1 MGRIQSALTKARREA
16 KKAKS
21 ETGNR
26 GTGTPARTVTPQ
38 QFGAHGEPI
47 EVAPRPELLEQACAV
62 TLDTLTLNENRIRG
76 IDSSEPGEAAYK
88 MLRTRV
94 LQRMRSNSWQKLA
107 ITSPRADA
115 GKTLTAINLAISLAY
130 EPNQQVILVDLDLR
144 NPKIGTY
151 LGLDPKYSLGDH
163 FKQDVGIEEV
173 LLKPTNLRRLY
184 ILPGVG
190 RVEHSSELLASHQM
204 ATLTQTLVS
213 TSPSTIV
220 IFDMPPLLEADD
232 MLTFM
237 PQVDALLFVVAQ
249 GETTQSDLERSSEL
263 FTELNVLGTVLN
275 KSGDEA
281 PSEYY

>member
-1 MGRIQSALTKARREA
+1 MGRIQTALSKARREA
-16 KKAKS
+16 KKAR
-21 ETGNR
+21 G
-26 GTGTPARTVTPQ
+26 GTGTREATLRTAKTKHFEAQ
-38 QFGAHGEPI
+38 GERA
-47 EVAPRPELLEQACAV
+47 EVAPRPEMLEQACAV
-62 TLDTLTLNENRIRG
+62 TLDAPTLNANRIRG

-107 ITSPRADA
+107 ITSPRANA
-115 GKTLTAINLAISLAY
+115 GKTLTAINLAISLAH

-144 NPKIGTY
+144 IPMVGKY
-151 LGLDPKYSLGDH
+151 LGLDPKYSLADY
-163 FKQDVGIEEV
+163 FKQDVGIEKV

-184 ILPGVG
+184 VLPGVE
-190 RVEHSSELLASHQM
+190 RLEHSSELLASHRM
-204 ATLTQTLVS
+204 ATLTQMLVS

-249 GETTQSDLERSSEL
+249 GETTRSDLEKSSEL
-263 FTELNVLGTVLN
+263 FKELNVLGTVLN

-281 PSEYY
+281 TSEYY

>member
-1 MGRIQSALTKARREA
+1 MGRIQSALSKARREA
-16 KKAKS
+16 KKGKA
-21 ETGNR
+21 ETGNH
-26 GTGTPARTVTPQ
+26 GATAQTVKAQ
-38 QFGAHGEPI
+38 HFAAQGEPI
-47 EVAPRPELLEQACAV
+47 EVAPRPELLEQARAV

-94 LQRMRSNSWQKLA
+94 LQRMRSNNWQKLA

-144 NPKIGTY
+144 NPKVATY
-151 LGLDPKYSLGDH
+151 LGLEPKCGLADH
-163 FKQDVGIEEV
+163 FKQDLGIEEV

-184 ILPGVG
+184 ILPGVE
-190 RVEHSSELLASHQM
+190 RLEHSSELLASHQM
-204 ATLTQTLVS
+204 AALTQTLAS

-249 GETTQSDLERSSEL
+249 GETTRSDLERSTDL
-263 FTELNVLGTVLN
+263 FSELNVLGTVLN
-275 KSGDEA
+275 KCGDEA

>member
-1 MGRIQSALTKARREA
+1 MGRIQSALSKARREA
-16 KKAKS
+16 KKAKA
-21 ETGNR
+21 ETGGR
-26 GTGTPARTVTPQ
+26 GTRAQTVKAQ
-38 QFGAHGEPI
+38 HSGVQREPI
-47 EVAPRPELLEQACAV
+47 EVATRPELFEHACPV
-62 TLDTLTLNENRIRG
+62 TLDALTLNANRIRG

-107 ITSPRADA
+107 ITSPRANA
-115 GKTLTAINLAISLAY
+115 GKTLTAINLAISLAH

-144 NPKIGTY
+144 IPMVGKY
-151 LGLDPKYSLGDH
+151 LGLDPKYSLADY
-163 FKQDVGIEEV
+163 FKQDVGIEKV
-173 LLKPTNLRRLY
+173 LLKPTNVRRLY
-184 ILPGVG
+184 VLPGVE
-190 RVEHSSELLASHQM
+190 RLEHSSELLASHRM

-249 GETTQSDLERSSEL
+249 GETTRSDLEKSSDL
-263 FTELNVLGTVLN
+263 FKEMSVLGTVLN
-275 KSGDEA
+275 KSGDEVA
-281 PSEYY
+281 SEYY

>member
-1 MGRIQSALTKARREA
+1 MGRIQSALSKARREA
-16 KKAKS
+16 KKAKA
-21 ETGNR
+21 ETGNS
-26 GTGTPARTVTPQ
+26 GATARTDKAQ
-38 QFGAHGEPI
+38 HFEARGEPI

-62 TLDTLTLNENRIRG
+62 TLDALTLNENRIRG

-107 ITSPRADA
+107 ITSARADA

-144 NPKIGTY
+144 NPKVGTY
-151 LGLDPKYSLGDH
+151 LGLEPNYSLADH
-163 FKQDVGIEEV
+163 IKQDVGIEKV
-173 LLKPTNLRRLY
+173 LLKPTNIRRLY
-184 ILPGVG
+184 ILPGAD
-190 RVEHSSELLASHQM
+190 RLEHSSELLASHQM
-204 ATLTQTLVS
+204 ATLTQTLAS
-213 TSPSTIV
+213 ISPSTLV

-237 PQVDALLFVVAQ
+237 PQVDALLFIVAQ
-249 GETTQSDLERSSEL
+249 GETMRSDLKRSIEL
-263 FTELNVLGTVLN
+263 FKDLNVLGTVLN
-275 KSGDEA
+275 KSGDKEA

>member
-1 MGRIQSALTKARREA
+1 MGRIQSALGKARREA
-16 KKAKS
+16 ERART

-26 GTGTPARTVTPQ
+26 DKAAQANEARHFAAP
-38 QFGAHGEPI
+38 GERI
-47 EVAPRPELLEQACAV
+47 EAASRSDLLNKACAV
-62 TLDTLTLNENRIRG
+62 TLDAVTLNSNRIRG

-94 LQRMRSNSWQKLA
+94 LQRLRSNNWQKLA
-107 ITSPRADA
+107 ITSPRANA
-115 GKTLTAINLAISLAY
+115 GKTLTAINLAISLAR

-144 NPKIGTY
+144 NPKIGKY
-151 LGLDPKYSLGDH
+151 LGLDPKYGLGSH

-173 LLKPTNLRRLY
+173 LLKPTNLPRLY
-184 ILPGVG
+184 ILPGG
-190 RVEHSSELLASHQM
+190 DRSEHSSELLASQKM
-204 ATLTQTLVS
+204 ATLTQTLIS

-249 GETTQSDLERSSEL
+249 GETTQSDLERSIEL
-263 FTELNVLGTVLN
+263 FSELNVLGTVLN

>member
-21 ETGNR
+21 ESGNR
-26 GTGTPARTVTPQ
+26 GATARTIKSQ
-38 QFGAHGEPI
+38 QSGAGGEAI

-62 TLDTLTLNENRIRG
+62 TLDGLTLNENRIRG
-76 IDSSEPGEAAYK
+76 IDSAEPGEAAYK

-94 LQRMRSNSWQKLA
+94 LQRMRSNGWQKLA
-107 ITSPRADA
+107 ITSPRAAA
-115 GKTLTAINLAISLAY
+115 GKTLTAINLAISLAH

-144 NPKIGTY
+144 NPKIGKY
-151 LGLDPKYSLGDH
+151 VGLDPKYSLGDH
-163 FKQDVGIEEV
+163 FRQGVGVEEV

-190 RVEHSSELLASHQM
+190 RLEHSSELLASHQM
-204 ATLTQTLVS
+204 AALTQTLVS
-213 TSPSTIV
+213 TSPSTIL

-237 PQVDALLFVVAQ
+237 PQVDAMLFVVAQ
-249 GETTQSDLERSSEL
+249 GETTRSDLERSSQL